1 MAGPECADIWVGT
14 FPSQAAL
21 DAYFEESYSDT
32 DEDPP
37 ISQFAADQGEHFY
50 DHDFMEVKYLPGAAS
65 MVELLEG
72 LSGSHHYAAAIAARQ
87 AWQPDFNTVVMIMR
101 GEITDPRSVHGE
113 GYTLTYVGQYEF
125 EF

>member
-32 DEDPP
+32 DDDPP
-37 ISQFAADQGEHFY
+37 ISKFAQDQGERFY

-72 LSGSHHYAAAIAARQ
+72 LSGSHHYAAAITARQ
-87 AWQPDFNTVVMIMR
+87 AWQPEFNTVVMLMR
-101 GEITDPRSVHGE
+101 GEITDPRSVQGE